1 MPTHRLG
8 KGLTENE
15 RLNKILYEIQNDKD
29 TIIVRGSKARKMK
42 EIRKENA
49 LLRQQIIQAKHQRKI
64 EQERGDADITLHTQR
79 HSAIDGDI
87 RMHHPGTILVT
98 KNPAPH
104 Q

>member
-1 MPTHRLG
+1 MRTHRLG

-29 TIIVRGSKARKMK
+29 TIIVRGSKSRKMK

-64 EQERGDADITLHTQR
+64 EQENTMKQ
-79 HSAIDGDI
+79 I
-87 RMHHPGTILVT
+87 RQEHAKLRNHIRQHP
-98 KNPAPH
+98 
-104 Q
+104 